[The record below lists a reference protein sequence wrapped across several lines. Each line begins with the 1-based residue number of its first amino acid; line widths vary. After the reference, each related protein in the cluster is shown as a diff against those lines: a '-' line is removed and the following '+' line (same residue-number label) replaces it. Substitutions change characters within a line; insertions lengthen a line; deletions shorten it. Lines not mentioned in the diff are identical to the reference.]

1 MWEGN
6 LHVEMRRDAYAV
18 TLPFPHA
25 ASTHLSDL
33 LILVAVLDVAIKRLI
48 LASAF
53 PEFADSVGEE
63 ITEQG
68 YLFWKGRGHN
78 GKSMYGWMG
87 ILLSLPCFSLSP
99 THRSAG
105 KTGLCRDAERHR
117 RPGAICQPIRILTF
131 RKSYIIKG

>member
-1 MWEGN
+1 MPRALLVGGKFTRGDE
-6 LHVEMRRDAYAV
+6 ERRICSN
-18 TLPFPHA
+18 TSFPSCSQHTFIRD
-25 ASTHLSDL
+25 S

-78 GKSMYGWMG
+78 GKSMYVCMG
-87 ILLSLPCFSLSP
+87 ILPSLPCFPLP
-99 THRSAG
+99 PDTQI
-105 KTGLCRDAERHR
+105 CR
-117 RPGAICQPIRILTF
+117 
-131 RKSYIIKG
+131 